1 MNDRTMY
8 LASIVAISAIS
19 IVGAIFS
26 VVGLLPLG
34 IAFIGIAI
42 ALLSVSS
49 HLRMRRMVS
58 SIARS
63 IPATQAKGGA
73 DYSAQFKSLS
83 AKVEDLSQSVNLI
96 SRQTS
101 VKSDS
106 ETDRA
111 ARDLQ
116 RETRALRLTLREIE
130 GLDASALRSSFQTD
144 QQSID
149 NEELK

>member
-1 MNDRTMY
+1 MNDRIMY

-26 VVGLLPLG
+26 IVGLLPLG
-34 IAFIGIAI
+34 IAFIGVAI
-42 ALLSVSS
+42 ALLPLSS

-63 IPATQAKGGA
+63 IPASQAKGSA

-83 AKVEDLSQSVNLI
+83 AKVEDLSQYMDLI

-101 VKSDS
+101 ANSDS

-130 GLDASALRSSFQTD
+130 GLDANALKKAFQSE

-149 NEELK
+149 DEELK